1 MFQTKERLSFYDCD
15 PAGIIFFASLLK
27 IAHSAYEKFLG
38 EISPDRN
45 FFFDKEFVLPI
56 IHCEA
61 DYHKPLKAF
70 DEIDIAVKA
79 AELRNKSF
87 ELNYEFRVRD
97 ELYAE
102 AKTVHVCV
110 DKNKFEKAALPEQL
124 RVKLKE
130 KLRPR
135 RHE

>member
-15 PAGIIFFASLLK
+15 PAGIVFYASLLK
-27 IAHSAYEKFLG
+27 IAHTAYEKFLS

-45 FFFDKEFVLPI
+45 FFFDQELVLPI
-56 IHCEA
+56 VHCEA

-70 DEIDIAVKA
+70 DEIDISLSVQRLK
-79 AELRNKSF
+79 ENSF
-87 ELNYEFRVRD
+87 ELNYSFTFKD

-110 DKNKFEKAALPEQL
+110 NKSSFTKTILPNVLKKGLDKHLTE
-124 RVKLKE
+124 
-130 KLRPR
+130 
-135 RHE
+135 